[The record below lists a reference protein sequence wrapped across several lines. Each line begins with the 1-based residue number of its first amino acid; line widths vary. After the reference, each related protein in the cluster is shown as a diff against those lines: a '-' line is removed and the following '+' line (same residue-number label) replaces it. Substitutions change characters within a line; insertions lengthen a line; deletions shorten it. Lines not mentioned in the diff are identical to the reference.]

1 MQCLPAACLA
11 LAMPIYGHHQLSMPV
26 LYSGWKTAC
35 FWPRGPGQN
44 YCYFSPPAMIVYS
57 IHSTR
62 CLVHAVVF
70 LVWQHREV
78 TSNFSGDW
86 ARPESGPFPSP
97 ILPGTVEGNI
107 HTWKGKDSPSLLD
120 QYSQTKPLIVMVAPM
135 FWSILS
141 FSIIQKKLSPL
152 SKSSLL
158 YEMGPDKMDKRD
170 FFGFLKDTLFN
181 TASFAAIQ
189 IPLCQRLWD

>member
-44 YCYFSPPAMIVYS
+44 YCYFSPPAMIEYS

-70 LVWQHREV
+70 LIWQHREV
-78 TSNFSGDW
+78 TANFSGDW

-120 QYSQTKPLIVMVAPM
+120 QYSQTKPLIVLVATLC
-135 FWSILS
+135 WSVP
-141 FSIIQKKLSPL
+141 F
-152 SKSSLL
+152 SLL
-158 YEMGPDKMDKRD
+158 KIKNIFSALSLGLLYSMRWGLKRITRKFFD
-170 FFGFLKDTLFN
+170 F
-181 TASFAAIQ
+181 
-189 IPLCQRLWD
+189 